1 MKDER
6 MKVLEMLEKQVI
18 TAEEAQRLL
27 ELLTKPVKGETRERA
42 MEAASCFSED
52 FTEKAVA
59 FNDKLEAFAKESA
72 QKLEAMAKDVEPKFK
87 KATQIIIEKTVS
99 MVDEVS
105 KAFHEEHCQCS
116 EKEKCNNCEE
126 SKNDEPKEDEPKEN

>member
-1 MKDER
+1 MD
-6 MKVLEMLEKQVI
+6 
-18 TAEEAQRLL
+18 
-27 ELLTKPVKGETRERA
+27 
-42 MEAASCFSED
+42 AASCFSED

-87 KATQIIIEKTVS
+87 KATQIIIEKTVA

-105 KAFHEEHCQCS
+105 KAFHEEHCDCQCS
-116 EKEKCNNCEE
+116 ENEKCDNSCEE
-126 SKNDEPKEDEPKEN
+126 QKDDEPKEN